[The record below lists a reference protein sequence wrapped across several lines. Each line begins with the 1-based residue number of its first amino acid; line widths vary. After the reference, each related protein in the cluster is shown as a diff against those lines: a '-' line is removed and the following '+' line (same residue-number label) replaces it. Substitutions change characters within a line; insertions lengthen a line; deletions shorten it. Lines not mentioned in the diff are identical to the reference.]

1 MSMSM
6 SLSWRGPVG
15 LITWDDGENRV
26 NLDSL
31 ARLHALLDEVEAV
44 DGPRALVLT
53 GSGKFFSNGLDLE
66 RFLADPDEMRATLVE
81 LQRTVARLFL
91 FPAYSVAAL
100 NGHTFAAGALVA
112 CGFDYRVMRADRG
125 YWCMN
130 EVDIGLPLDEKL
142 AAILLARL
150 PRATAIHAMITGQRF
165 SAAEALAGGIVL
177 DVAPEAE
184 VVSRALDVAEA
195 QAGKN
200 RGVVAAHKRVV
211 FGDVAAIL
219 GFPVT

>member
-1 MSMSM
+1 MSMA
-6 SLSWRGPVG
+6 LTWHDAVG

-44 DGPRALVLT
+44 PGPRALVVT
-53 GSGKFFSNGLDLE
+53 GTGKFFSNGLDLE
-66 RFLADPDEMRATLVE
+66 RFLHDADEMRATLVE
-81 LQRTVARLFL
+81 LHRTVARLFL

-100 NGHTFAAGALVA
+100 NGHTFAAGALLS
-112 CGFDYRVMRADRG
+112 CGCDYRVMRQDRG

-142 AAILLARL
+142 AAILFARL
-150 PRATAIHAMITGQRF
+150 PRATVIHAMLTGKRF
-165 SAAEALAGGIVL
+165 GADEALAGGIVQEA
-177 DVAPEAE
+177 VSEAE
-184 VVSRALDVAEA
+184 VLSRALEVADA
-195 QAGKN
+195 QAGKD
-200 RGVVAAHKRVV
+200 RGVVAAHKRVAFAEV
-211 FGDVAAIL
+211 VSVL